1 LGGDDLALLAKAVA
15 KPRFELPRRET
26 LAQMEQMATRL
37 DAKHGVMRARSA
49 ALGAPAPLM
58 RLSQRAE
65 ATQEPAFRRRAHGRV
80 TLGAIGS
87 GRKCR
92 CDRHLWS
99 KLRHCHTA
107 ARRYL
112 PGRARRGRAGGA
124 VNTATRFNLG
134 RARTI
139 LELNRNVLEERARAL
154 LGSETLEE
162 TKIARLRAR
171 LRAVREFGRA
181 A

>member
-1 LGGDDLALLAKAVA
+1 
-15 KPRFELPRRET
+15 
-26 LAQMEQMATRL
+26 
-37 DAKHGVMRARSA
+37 
-49 ALGAPAPLM
+49 
-58 RLSQRAE
+58 
-65 ATQEPAFRRRAHGRV
+65 
-80 TLGAIGS
+80 
-87 GRKCR
+87 
-92 CDRHLWS
+92 
-99 KLRHCHTA
+99 
-107 ARRYL
+107 
-112 PGRARRGRAGGA
+112 